1 MEDRT
6 LTLTLDDGSE
16 VECNILFTYQNEE
29 TNKNYV
35 VFQVRGRNDV
45 SAAIYHPTEGGNGS
59 LERIETDEEWE
70 LLEDLLDDYSASLD
84 DEESSCSGCQGCSGG
99 CDSCDGCNEN

>member
-1 MEDRT
+1 MDNKYRFRCCDNK
-6 LTLTLDDGSE
+6 LTIK
-16 VECNILFTYQNEE
+16 VELVVAFYDFVANEKNI
-29 TNKNYV
+29 V
-35 VFQVRGRNDV
+35 VRGRNDV